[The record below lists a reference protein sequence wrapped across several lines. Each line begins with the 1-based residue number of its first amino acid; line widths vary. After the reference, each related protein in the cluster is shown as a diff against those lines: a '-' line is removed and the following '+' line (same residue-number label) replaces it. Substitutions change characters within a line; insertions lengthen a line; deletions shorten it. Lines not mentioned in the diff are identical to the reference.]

1 MAQESLAQEKITPNP
16 KLVMN
21 LITLQNTLP
30 QVFADKNFI
39 DSDVWHKDV
48 EFEKGH
54 FYLIEAASGTGKSSL
69 CSYLYGYR
77 DDYQGIICFDDANI
91 RQLGIDQWVDIR
103 KKSLSILFQDLRLF
117 AELTAME
124 NVLLK
129 NSLTGFKKKKDIK
142 DLFYELGIGDK
153 MNVVVGKLSFG
164 QQQRV
169 ALIRALCQ
177 PADFILLDEPVSHLD
192 EVNARNMARILTEE
206 ASRQGAGI
214 IVTSIGKHLELDYT
228 KKMQL

>member
-1 MAQESLAQEKITPNP
+1 
-16 KLVMN
+16 MN
-21 LITLQNTLP
+21 LITLQNALP
-30 QVFADKNFI
+30 EIFSGKDYI

-48 EFEKGH
+48 EFERGH

-69 CSYLYGYR
+69 CSYVYGYR
-77 DDYQGIICFDDANI
+77 NDYQGIICFDDNNI
-91 RQLGIDQWVDIR
+91 RNLDVKQWVELR
-103 KKSLSILFQDLRLF
+103 KRSLSMLFQDLRLF
-117 AELTAME
+117 TELTAME

-153 MNVVVGKLSFG
+153 MDVEVGKMSFG

-177 PADFILLDEPVSHLD
+177 PFDFLFLDEPVSHLD
-192 EVNARNMARILTEE
+192 EVNSKNMARIITDE
-206 ASRQGAGI
+206 ASRQGAGVV
-214 IVTSIGKHLELDYT
+214 VTSIGKHLELDYT
-228 KKMQL
+228 KKMML

>member
-1 MAQESLAQEKITPNP
+1 
-16 KLVMN
+16 MN

-30 QVFADKNFI
+30 EVFAGKDYI

-48 EFEKGH
+48 ELERGH

-69 CSYLYGYR
+69 CSYVYGYR
-77 DDYQGIICFDDANI
+77 NDYQGIICFDDNNI
-91 RQLGIDQWVDIR
+91 RNLNVKQWVELR
-103 KKSLSILFQDLRLF
+103 KKSLSMLFQDLRLF
-117 AELTAME
+117 TELTAME

-142 DLFYELGIGDK
+142 DLIYELGIGDK
-153 MNVVVGKLSFG
+153 MNVAVGKMSFG

-177 PADFILLDEPVSHLD
+177 PFDFLFLDEPVSHLD
-192 EVNARNMARILTEE
+192 EVNAKNMARIITDE
-206 ASRQGAGI
+206 ASRQGAGVV
-214 IVTSIGKHLELDYT
+214 VTSIGKHLELDYT
-228 KKMQL
+228 KKMML

>member
-1 MAQESLAQEKITPNP
+1 
-16 KLVMN
+16 MN
-21 LITLQNTLP
+21 LITLQNALP
-30 QVFADKNFI
+30 EIFAGKDYI

-48 EFEKGH
+48 EFERGH

-69 CSYLYGYR
+69 CSYVYGYR
-77 DDYQGIICFDDANI
+77 NDYQGIICFDDNNI
-91 RQLGIDQWVDIR
+91 RNLDVKQWVELR
-103 KKSLSILFQDLRLF
+103 KRSLSMLFQDLRLF
-117 AELTAME
+117 TELTAME

-153 MNVVVGKLSFG
+153 MDVEVGKMSFG

-177 PADFILLDEPVSHLD
+177 PFDFLFLDEPVSHLD
-192 EVNARNMARILTEE
+192 EVNSKNMARIITDE
-206 ASRQGAGI
+206 ASCQGAGVV
-214 IVTSIGKHLELDYT
+214 VTSIGKHLELDYT
-228 KKMQL
+228 KKMML

>member
-142 DLFYELGIGDK
+142 DLFYEQGIGDK